1 MRLSELLRPEAVL
14 LGVQGLDK
22 WRVIGQ
28 LTDLLV
34 AAGRLPQDKREAV
47 LDALLARERSMS
59 TGMENGVAIPHCSM
73 EEIDDTL
80 VSLGISAGGVDF
92 ESIDGRPTHLVLLLV
107 TPKNKTKVHIR
118 TLAEI
123 AKLLNDA
130 GFRDRLIGAA
140 SADAVLALIRQREA
154 DDRLGTA

>member
-14 LGVQGLDK
+14 LGVRDLDK
-22 WRVIGQ
+22 WKVIER

-34 AAGRLPQDKREAV
+34 SADRLPASHRDPV
-47 LDALLARERSMS
+47 LEALLVRERSMS

-73 EEIDDTL
+73 EQVDDTL
-80 VSLGISAGGVDF
+80 VSLGVANDGIDF
-92 ESIDGRPTHLVLLLV
+92 ESIDGRPTHLILLLV

-130 GFRDRLIGAA
+130 RFRDSLLQANDPSEI
-140 SADAVLALIRQREA
+140 LQLIRSREV
-154 DDRLGTA
+154 G

>member
-1 MRLSELLRPEAVL
+1 MPLSELLRREAVL
-14 LGVQGLDK
+14 LEVSRLDK
-22 WRVIGQ
+22 WQVIEG

-34 AAGRLPQDKREAV
+34 SADRLPAGKRQAV

-73 EEIDDTL
+73 EEVDDTL
-80 VSLGISAGGVDF
+80 VALGVSQTGVEF
-92 ESIDGRPTHLVLLLV
+92 ESIDGRPTHLILLLV

-130 GFRDRLIGAA
+130 TFRDRLIQAGT
-140 SADAVLALIRQREA
+140 ADEVVDLVRKRER
-154 DDRLGTA
+154 DDRG